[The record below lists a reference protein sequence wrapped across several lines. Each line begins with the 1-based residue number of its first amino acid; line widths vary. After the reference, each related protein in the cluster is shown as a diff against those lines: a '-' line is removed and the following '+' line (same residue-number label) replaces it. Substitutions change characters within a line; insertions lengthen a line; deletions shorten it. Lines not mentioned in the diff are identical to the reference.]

1 MKDFKIML
9 YKTSSIDV
17 KKWNEIKNNWI
28 KEYKKYETDDY
39 ELSIPSSFQIF
50 QEIIITQAD
59 NIQIFSLDDKEGK
72 SQALF
77 QGNIA
82 SIPKYDSPVL
92 RIRHIIFSPIWDF
105 EIKNV
110 DEHSKL
116 WGELFSEI
124 ANLAINKQIKHIK
137 IHMNSPYEAKMLFAN
152 VAKSLEKQGIFSNV
166 RDYGA
171 WVDFSIK

>member
-28 KEYKKYETDDY
+28 KEYQKYETDDY

-77 QGNIA
+77 QGNIYY
-82 SIPKYDSPVL
+82 I
-92 RIRHIIFSPIWDF
+92 
-105 EIKNV
+105 
-110 DEHSKL
+110 
-116 WGELFSEI
+116 
-124 ANLAINKQIKHIK
+124 
-137 IHMNSPYEAKMLFAN
+137 
-152 VAKSLEKQGIFSNV
+152 
-166 RDYGA
+166 
-171 WVDFSIK
+171 